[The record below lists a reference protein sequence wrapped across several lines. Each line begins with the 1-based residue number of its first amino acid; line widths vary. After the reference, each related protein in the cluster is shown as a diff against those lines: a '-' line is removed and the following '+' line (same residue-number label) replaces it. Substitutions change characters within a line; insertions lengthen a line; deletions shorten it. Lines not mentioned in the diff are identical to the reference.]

1 MAKKRSKRNP
11 LDPLR
16 PIKPM
21 RDRKKMQVS
30 TKYRIIGVTLLCLAL
45 ITVTFVLGQNIKP
58 INTVFGYVAAPFQ
71 KAYLAVEDWFSGL
84 MTTAKRLKSL
94 DEDNEK
100 LQAEI
105 DRYMYEN
112 TILKNDAA
120 KLEELQELY
129 ELDNYYE
136 NYPKTG
142 AQIVSLSPSNWY
154 DVFIID
160 KGSKDGLQ
168 KYMPVLAGNGLVGHI
183 SEVFENY
190 SRVTAIVN
198 PDSFVYGEVN
208 RSPRDKVGVQG
219 LDDVSNSD
227 LCRITFTTDDVDIAI
242 GDEIVTSALGEIY
255 PPGLRIGTVL
265 KIQEIGDGL
274 NSEAYLEPAVDM
286 KNLNYVLVITELWK
300 DQMKDELEGSGE

>member
-1 MAKKRSKRNP
+1 MGKKRSKRNP

-21 RDRKKMQVS
+21 RDRKKMKVA
-30 TKYRIIGVTLLCLAL
+30 TKYRILGVTLLCLVL

-94 DEDNEK
+94 ESDNEK

-105 DRYMYEN
+105 DRYIFEI

-120 KLEELQELY
+120 KLQELQELY
-129 ELDNYYE
+129 KLDNYYE

-160 KGSKDGLQ
+160 KGAKDGLK

-198 PDSFVYGEVN
+198 AESFVYGEVN
-208 RSPRDKVGVQG
+208 RSPRDKIGVQG
-219 LDDVSNSD
+219 TDDISGD
-227 LCRITFTTDDVDIAI
+227 GLCRMKFTTDDVDIAV

-274 NSEAYLEPAVDM
+274 NSEAYLEPVVEL

-300 DQMKDELEGSGE
+300 DQMNEELEGSGE